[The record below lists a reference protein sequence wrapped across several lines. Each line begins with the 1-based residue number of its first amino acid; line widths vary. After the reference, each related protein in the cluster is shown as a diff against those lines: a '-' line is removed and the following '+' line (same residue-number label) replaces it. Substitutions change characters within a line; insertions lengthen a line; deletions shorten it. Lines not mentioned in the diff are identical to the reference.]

1 MVEILYVAYNR
12 LEFTKVSWNL
22 LLENTGWDLV
32 SRLVV
37 YDDGS
42 SDGTQEWLIDQCEAF
57 DLGGPVGPAVI
68 KRDTN
73 NILPVNIMNHYV
85 DRTDADWFAKI
96 DNDIAV
102 PPNWLEDLLG
112 VVERNPEIELLGMQA
127 GTVGRPGLSGGPGSE
142 WEGDTP
148 GFEPASHIGGVGL
161 MRVEAFQS
169 RRKIPAHGRFGFT
182 EWQSRNDLVR
192 GWICPDLL
200 VPQLDRVP
208 MEPYASLSAE
218 YIAMGWQRPW
228 PVMDARWCGP
238 YYDWLPTEIP
248 A

>member
-1 MVEILYVAYNR
+1 MLEILYVAYNR

-22 LLENTGWDLV
+22 MLENTNWDLV
-32 SRLVV
+32 TRLVV

-42 SDGTQEWLIDQCEAF
+42 EDGTQEWLIERCE
-57 DLGGPVGPAVI
+57 DESMPMVEVV

-73 NILPVNIMNHYV
+73 NILPVNIMNHYIE
-85 DRTDADWFAKI
+85 RTDADWFVKI

-102 PPNWLEDLLG
+102 PPNYLEDLLG
-112 VVERNPEIELLGMQA
+112 VVERQPDIELLGMQA
-127 GTVGRPGLSGGPGSE
+127 GTVGRPGTCGGPGAE
-142 WEGDTP
+142 WVEENP

-161 MRVEAFQS
+161 MRVESFKS
-169 RRKIPAHGRFGFT
+169 RKKIYAHGRFGFT
-182 EWQSRNDLVR
+182 EWQSRNNLVR
-192 GWICPDLL
+192 GWIIPDLL

-208 MEPYASLSAE
+208 MEPYASLSSE
-218 YIAMGWQRPW
+218 YIAQGWQRHW

-248 A
+248 E